1 MRVRGDDNK
10 MQDCVWIDKD
20 MNVGYHYDED
30 RKQMMML
37 LYLGRRRRRCND
49 AGDAEVRKVS
59 LACRVWCAGEY

>member
-30 RKQMMML
+30 RK
-37 LYLGRRRRRCND
+37 
-49 AGDAEVRKVS
+49 
-59 LACRVWCAGEY
+59 